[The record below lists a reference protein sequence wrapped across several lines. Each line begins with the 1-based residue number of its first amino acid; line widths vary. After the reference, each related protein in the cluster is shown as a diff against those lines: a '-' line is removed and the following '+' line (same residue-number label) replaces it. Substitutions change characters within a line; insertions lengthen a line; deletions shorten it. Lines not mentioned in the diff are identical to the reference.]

1 MSQNVYDVKKFYKSH
16 ITYMLYRTSNQITGK
31 NPSSQNQMKK
41 AHNVNIL
48 SFVVVF
54 YYIHF
59 QFIITDLSL
68 PVKTKT

>member
-1 MSQNVYDVKKFYKSH
+1 
-16 ITYMLYRTSNQITGK
+16 MLYRTSNQITGKSK